1 MSGDMS
7 ERMSERVSEE
17 MSESMP
23 EDLSERISS
32 TPEAGPAPGTPEWL
46 RRPNTV
52 QQRHS
57 GSNCPVCLCTVD
69 PAGQGPESCFQWPV
83 CDHQLHL
90 GCMAHLLTH
99 YDRPSC
105 PACRNPW
112 APESEDQLNEQC
124 RQQGYL
130 RPQPPHT
137 LPSRVST
144 PTAEITAAPP
154 PPEHTVILCCP
165 RLLLIDPANA
175 ELDEAWQELPDF
187 RHLAWAPVHQPSTN
201 TWHPEWVCL
210 RCNATISP
218 QHDLFQNLPPRPTC
232 SQHGPRTFVIDLP
245 RRERGWACIRS
256 HSHVLPCPTVPIPIA
271 SEAGLP
277 NPPTSNPRPSDRR
290 DALQPTA
297 RDQRDWYR
305 QGPPHQPIQHPPNSW
320 FYVPLLL
327 AGARRLHPA
336 TSEAWS
342 NHPIASPH
350 WGALVQSLQQ
360 ASPIPWQHIVHIL
373 TTLQHIATTNHQQ
386 LPPIEASLP
395 ERLTR
400 AGSREP
406 SGTLV
411 HLSWVL
417 DQVIQPDGYIPATA
431 QETLLQAYL
440 GERGASATATLAD
453 RWRERP
459 QAPQLS
465 HEAAPPPEAQTAQPS
480 HHPLHP
486 ERNAAN
492 DSPPEPSGSDT
503 SSNDTTSSTSSDS
516 SSDETEDANQTVPED
531 ATNARPSHTHHH
543 PEPHHTTPGPEQTD
557 GRSHIQAQWTD
568 HRLRTALSSLDD
580 IDLPATLQTRCAFF
594 QTPPQFIRG
603 RVRQALTLAL
613 ECITTATNDANAV
626 RAWKLWLLLP
636 RMLLHRKP
644 GTRSLPKTDWRHRI
658 QQFQQGD
665 WLQLL
670 QQANHTNTTSNNT
683 NNPHDDHTNTTSN
696 NTNHPRDDTAGADQ
710 TRRAERARYLVH
722 LGELSA
728 ARQALTAGPLAPGT
742 QQTLDELRDPVRR
755 PQEEYG
761 PLAPEVMAFEPDR
774 PADIPITMILR
785 NLRRARKG
793 AAPGPS
799 GLTTDTLRLLLD
811 DETSTAQ
818 LGQVTQLL
826 AQARV
831 PPTIATA
838 IALGRLVAL
847 QKPNGRVRGI
857 VVGDTLRRLVSRCM
871 AQQYATTF
879 QAACQPHQY
888 ALSTRAGTEAIVHT
902 LTTLSQTNPNHTI
915 LSVDGIGAFDNIS
928 RNSMLQELL
937 QLPTANRCI
946 PFVRMFYGQQ
956 SQFVWHDTQGHA
968 HVITQ
973 AEGGEQGDPLM
984 PALFALG
991 QRPALREVQRQ
1002 LAPNEYLMAFL
1013 DDIYVAVTPQR
1024 VRPVYDLL
1032 ATHLHHHARIHLNQ
1046 GKTRVWNA
1054 AGAEPPNI
1062 ASLGPDVWVGNPNL
1076 PATHQG
1082 LTVLGAPVGSSMFVQ
1097 HQLQHTLHTHQ
1108 QLLQRIPTL
1117 DDLQASWLLLLFCAS
1132 PRSTYLLRM
1141 CAPDSTKD
1149 FAEAHDTAIGAC
1161 LQSLLQTT
1169 DIPATSLAIAHL
1181 PLTQGGLGLMS
1192 ATILAAPA
1200 YWSSWADTLPVLQ
1213 AHLPELTHQIL
1224 EQLNTHS
1231 QAPPAL
1237 QAAADAARTIAAT
1250 GWEPPTWAAIASSQ
1264 TQAPAPPPA
1273 PAEGP
1278 FARGWQHKAST
1289 TAHARLK
1296 AELFNAIPPASQA
1309 LVTSQSGPFASRAFT
1324 TIPYTNDFAYPSH
1337 LFRILLLRRLRLP
1350 LPLFARTCR
1359 CRRTFDSL
1367 GDHRAACAQSG
1378 VLRSRGGPLER
1389 AAARVCREAGARVT
1403 THTRLADLNV
1413 QHVQHIDDR
1422 RIEVI
1427 ANGLALWGGAQL
1439 AVDATLVS
1447 PLTRAGEPRRRAGR
1461 FAGAALTDARKAK
1474 ERAYPELL
1482 HNSRCRL
1489 VVLGIEVGG
1498 RWSEEAASFITS
1510 LARTKTRDTP
1520 APLRHAAATSLISRW
1535 TAFLTHAAMTAFA
1548 ASLLFEDPTHHHNLD
1563 GEPPSLSDLLAQ
1575 LPPDPTHPSRLPP
1588 HPP

>member
-1 MSGDMS
+1 M
-7 ERMSERVSEE
+7 
-17 MSESMP
+17 
-23 EDLSERISS
+23 
-32 TPEAGPAPGTPEWL
+32 
-46 RRPNTV
+46 
-52 QQRHS
+52 RH
-57 GSNCPVCLCTVD
+57 
-69 PAGQGPESCFQWPV
+69 
-83 CDHQLHL
+83 
-90 GCMAHLLTH
+90 
-99 YDRPSC
+99 
-105 PACRNPW
+105 
-112 APESEDQLNEQC
+112 
-124 RQQGYL
+124 
-130 RPQPPHT
+130 
-137 LPSRVST
+137 
-144 PTAEITAAPP
+144 
-154 PPEHTVILCCP
+154 
-165 RLLLIDPANA
+165 
-175 ELDEAWQELPDF
+175 
-187 RHLAWAPVHQPSTN
+187 
-201 TWHPEWVCL
+201 
-210 RCNATISP
+210 
-218 QHDLFQNLPPRPTC
+218 
-232 SQHGPRTFVIDLP
+232 
-245 RRERGWACIRS
+245 
-256 HSHVLPCPTVPIPIA
+256 
-271 SEAGLP
+271 
-277 NPPTSNPRPSDRR
+277 
-290 DALQPTA
+290 
-297 RDQRDWYR
+297 
-305 QGPPHQPIQHPPNSW
+305 
-320 FYVPLLL
+320 
-327 AGARRLHPA
+327 
-336 TSEAWS
+336 
-342 NHPIASPH
+342 
-350 WGALVQSLQQ
+350 
-360 ASPIPWQHIVHIL
+360 
-373 TTLQHIATTNHQQ
+373 
-386 LPPIEASLP
+386 
-395 ERLTR
+395 
-400 AGSREP
+400 
-406 SGTLV
+406 
-411 HLSWVL
+411 
-417 DQVIQPDGYIPATA
+417 
-431 QETLLQAYL
+431 
-440 GERGASATATLAD
+440 
-453 RWRERP
+453 
-459 QAPQLS
+459 QAPQAS
-465 HEAAPPPEAQTAQPS
+465 QRTHSGCFWTMKPAQPNS
-480 HHPLHP
+480 ARLH
-486 ERNAAN
+486 N
-492 DSPPEPSGSDT
+492 S
-503 SSNDTTSSTSSDS
+503 
-516 SSDETEDANQTVPED
+516 
-531 ATNARPSHTHHH
+531 
-543 PEPHHTTPGPEQTD
+543 
-557 GRSHIQAQWTD
+557 
-568 HRLRTALSSLDD
+568 
-580 IDLPATLQTRCAFF
+580 
-594 QTPPQFIRG
+594 
-603 RVRQALTLAL
+603 
-613 ECITTATNDANAV
+613 
-626 RAWKLWLLLP
+626 WL
-636 RMLLHRKP
+636 
-644 GTRSLPKTDWRHRI
+644 
-658 QQFQQGD
+658 
-665 WLQLL
+665 
-670 QQANHTNTTSNNT
+670 
-683 NNPHDDHTNTTSN
+683 
-696 NTNHPRDDTAGADQ
+696 
-710 TRRAERARYLVH
+710 
-722 LGELSA
+722 
-728 ARQALTAGPLAPGT
+728 
-742 QQTLDELRDPVRR
+742 
-755 PQEEYG
+755 
-761 PLAPEVMAFEPDR
+761 
-774 PADIPITMILR
+774 
-785 NLRRARKG
+785 
-793 AAPGPS
+793 
-799 GLTTDTLRLLLD
+799 
-811 DETSTAQ
+811 
-818 LGQVTQLL
+818 
-826 AQARV
+826 
-831 PPTIATA
+831 ATA

-871 AQQYATTF
+871 AQRYASTF

-1054 AGAEPPNI
+1054 VGAEPPNI

-1082 LTVLGAPVGSSMFVQ
+1082 LTVLGASVGSSMFVQ

-1149 FAEAHDTAIGAC
+1149 FAEAHDTAIRAC

-1181 PLTQGGLGLMS
+1181 PLTKA

-1250 GWEPPTWAAIASSQ
+1250 GWEPPTWAAIASRQ

-1278 FARGWQHKAST
+1278 FARGWQRKAST
-1289 TAHARLK
+1289 TAHARL

-1350 LPLFARTCR
+1350 LPLFAKSCW

-1439 AVDATLVS
+1439 AVDTTLVS
-1447 PLTRAGEPRRRAGR
+1447 PPAQVNHGEQV
-1461 FAGAALTDARKAK
+1461 AL
-1474 ERAYPELL
+1474 PEQ
-1482 HNSRCRL
+1482 HSPMH
-1489 VVLGIEVGG
+1489 
-1498 RWSEEAASFITS
+1498 AS
-1510 LARTKTRDTP
+1510 
-1520 APLRHAAATSLISRW
+1520 
-1535 TAFLTHAAMTAFA
+1535 
-1548 ASLLFEDPTHHHNLD
+1548 
-1563 GEPPSLSDLLAQ
+1563 
-1575 LPPDPTHPSRLPP
+1575 
-1588 HPP
+1588 